1 MSCHRKRW
9 VCWSKM
15 LVATVWY
22 IFLISPGCW
31 VGLVLSPNTHSAHDP
46 YILHCYWTQSWQGWT
61 SNLALVLRDVKYSVL
76 DLCSFLALSWLV
88 SSPLLDLPCLVFVL
102 YKLLRVLNFLQVF
115 FQLKNNVLIYEHVY
129 RWVECGNLRVQNL
142 TFLRAK
148 YLVCL
153 FLRVLSIY
161 FTGYWNHPCSLTV
174 SPYSVIVFSLL
185 PTLIN
190 WTVCFTNSN

>member
-1 MSCHRKRW
+1 MKGYLDMQAQRTFASEGRIRKSLSRVAPLYHHQRPRGAERQINPQPYTAEYHGHKLHMDQNEKLVNYGVVH
-9 VCWSKM
+9 VCAVDGFSRF
-15 LVATVWY
+15 
-22 IFLISPGCW
+22 IP
-31 VGLVLSPNTHSAHDP
+31 
-46 YILHCYWTQSWQGWT
+46 
-61 SNLALVLRDVKYSVL
+61 
-76 DLCSFLALSWLV
+76 SFACM
-88 SSPLLDLPCLVFVL
+88 PT
-102 YKLLRVLNFLQVF
+102 
-115 FQLKNNVLIYEHVY
+115 KNNVLIYEHVY